1 MKDNINLEI
10 YEKKKV
16 LSGFFGLFYIIVL
29 IILITAGW
37 WYLDQLPFFTR
48 EQFNPLMADT
58 TKPVADLQ
66 VLKSSTTP
74 PVDILKESVSTPD
87 KIAKGK
93 TLFETT
99 CSSCHGAEGK
109 GDGVAGKTLN
119 PPPRNFTELSN
130 WKNGPAFSK
139 IYKTLQ
145 EGLPPSAMASFSN
158 IPPEDRIALI
168 LYVRTFRTDYPPI
181 DQNELKDLDKTYSL
195 SSGVK
200 QPAQIP
206 VTMAVEKIITENT
219 PVSEKIKSI
228 VDKIQNNK
236 TDKGALILK
245 DISYDLNK
253 SITALINY
261 PKWNENESRFVKFVE
276 TSPVQKGFNPD
287 AFNLSS
293 EQWSLLYQYLKTII

>member
-1 MKDNINLEI
+1 
-10 YEKKKV
+10 
-16 LSGFFGLFYIIVL
+16 
-29 IILITAGW
+29 
-37 WYLDQLPFFTR
+37 
-48 EQFNPLMADT
+48 
-58 TKPVADLQ
+58 
-66 VLKSSTTP
+66 
-74 PVDILKESVSTPD
+74 
-87 KIAKGK
+87 
-93 TLFETT
+93 
-99 CSSCHGAEGK
+99 
-109 GDGVAGKTLN
+109 
-119 PPPRNFTELSN
+119 
-130 WKNGPAFSK
+130 
-139 IYKTLQ
+139 
-145 EGLPPSAMASFSN
+145 MASFSN

-200 QPAQIP
+200 QTAQIP

>member
-1 MKDNINLEI
+1 MNDNINLEI

-29 IILITAGW
+29 IILVTAGW

-48 EQFNPLMADT
+48 EQFNPLLADT

-74 PVDILKESVSTPD
+74 PVDIFKESVSTPD

-99 CSSCHGAEGK
+99 CASCHGAEGK

-119 PPPRNFTELSN
+119 PPPRNFTELTN

-158 IPPEDRIALI
+158 IPLEDRIALI
-168 LYVRTFRTDYPPI
+168 LYIRTFRTDYPPI

-195 SSGVK
+195 SAGVK

-206 VTMAVEKIITENT
+206 VTMAVEKIISENT
-219 PVSEKIKSI
+219 QVSEKIKNI

-261 PKWNENESRFVKFVE
+261 PKWNENESVFVKFVE
-276 TSPVQKGFNPD
+276 ISPVQKGFKPD

-293 EQWSLLYQYLKTII
+293 EQWSLLFQYLKTII

>member
-1 MKDNINLEI
+1 MNDNINLEI
-10 YEKKKV
+10 YEKKKI
-16 LSGFFGLFYIIVL
+16 LSGFFGLFYIVLL

-48 EQFNPLMADT
+48 EQFNPIMTDT
-58 TKPVADLQ
+58 TKPIADLQ
-66 VLKSSTTP
+66 ILKSSTTP
-74 PVDILKESVSTPD
+74 PVDIFKESVSTPD

-99 CSSCHGAEGK
+99 CASCHGAEGK

-119 PPPRNFTELSN
+119 PPPRNFTELTN
-130 WKNGPAFSK
+130 WKNGPTFSK

-158 IPPEDRIALI
+158 IPPDDRIALI
-168 LYVRTFRTDYPPI
+168 LYVRTFRTNYPTI

-206 VTMAVEKIITENT
+206 VTMSVEKIISENIQT
-219 PVSEKIKSI
+219 SEKIKSI
-228 VDKIQNNK
+228 IDEIQNNK

-261 PKWNENESRFVKFVE
+261 PKWNENESVFVKFVE
-276 TSPVQKGFNPD
+276 TSPVQKGFKSD

-293 EQWSLLYQYLKTII
+293 EQWSLLYQFLKTTI